1 MVYLFNKCRAA
12 HQFLFQNAELKKKW
26 LHAIDWL
33 QDELEKVK
41 LICIQFR
48 DCYMTKIKIF
58 FFCNRGH
65 ILLLRTHMPTIIGRR
80 RLSLM
85 NRLMDTF

>member
-1 MVYLFNKCRAA
+1 MENKHLCLAGVPEEREGLFDIINKSRSHYQKRAYQCIKCMVYLFNKCRAA

-41 LICIQFR
+41 FMI
-48 DCYMTKIKIF
+48 TK
-58 FFCNRGH
+58 
-65 ILLLRTHMPTIIGRR
+65 
-80 RLSLM
+80 
-85 NRLMDTF
+85 